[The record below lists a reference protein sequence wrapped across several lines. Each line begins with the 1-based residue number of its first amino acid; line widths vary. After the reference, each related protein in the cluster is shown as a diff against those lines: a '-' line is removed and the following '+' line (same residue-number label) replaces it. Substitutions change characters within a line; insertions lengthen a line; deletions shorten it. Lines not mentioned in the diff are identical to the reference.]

1 MFHTAMFGCLLKTGV
16 IAQLP
21 FASPNFHLGPCILL
35 SNLFSDILSLHSFIP
50 VKPRFT
56 SIQRGGIWA
65 NEIMYN
71 TLQKTQYKNIH
82 IL

>member
-1 MFHTAMFGCLLKTGV
+1 MHSS
-16 IAQLP
+16 QLT
-21 FASPNFHLGPCILL
+21 
-35 SNLFSDILSLHSFIP
+35 
-50 VKPRFT
+50 VKPSFT

-71 TLQKTQYKNIH
+71 TPENTIKNMQ